1 MEQLYSVHKN
11 VQILIAL
18 LKEHGIRNIVCSAG
32 TRNISFV
39 FSVLRDDYFKCYSIV
54 DERSAGF
61 FALGLIQATQEPAA
75 VVCTSGTASCNY
87 LSAVTEA
94 YYQHLPLVVLTS
106 DRLRYHLNQQEDQC
120 IPQLHLYQDVIRK
133 VVDLAPVKDEMD
145 AWHCGRLVN
154 EALLELDHR
163 EKGPVQINF
172 QVDPKYPVDGGD
184 FIINQPTLPKV
195 KKISRIMADDDEE
208 CWEELSQRLQGKHVL
223 VCYGQHLPLAQ
234 EHVEAINKFCECYDA
249 LFFCEHISNL
259 HIKNMVGS
267 AGILNHIVWD
277 KICPDVVITMGGH
290 RMADPKIGLRKINT
304 HFEHWHVSPNGE
316 VSDVFMC
323 QNQIVEC
330 KEKFFF
336 MKMAALSSPCE
347 HPYVKKWREME
358 QSRIARKPK
367 TSDFAYSQVY
377 AIKQLIDHLPNN
389 AVFHVSNS
397 NSIRVLT
404 SFDLPDAIDVFCNR
418 GTCGIDGSMS
428 SYIAN
433 SFAVDRPS
441 FLCIGD
447 LSFFY
452 DMNAL
457 WNKYINGNTRIML
470 CNNSGGAIL
479 NWGPYLTVNIEG
491 AEVNTGATH
500 QTSAKGWVESR
511 GFKYLCAHNQEE
523 FDLAI
528 EAFTVLQSESPIL
541 LEVFTDMTI
550 DIKERGKIATSYMG
564 RQSAA
569 ANSVKSLIPKPIKDL
584 AKKILK

>member
-1 MEQLYSVHKN
+1 MYSAHKN

-18 LKEHGIRNIVCSAG
+18 LKEYGIKNIVCSAG

-39 FSVLRDDYFKCYSIV
+39 FSALRDDFFNCYSVV

-75 VVCTSGTASCNY
+75 VVCTSGTAACNY

-120 IPQLHLYQDVIRK
+120 IPQLHLYQDVIHK
-133 VVDLAPVKDEMD
+133 VVDLAPVRDDMD

-172 QVDPKYPVDGGD
+172 QVDPSYPLEGGD
-184 FIINQPTLPKV
+184 YIINQPALPEV
-195 KKISRIMADDDEE
+195 TKISRIMADDDEKQ
-208 CWEELSQRLQGKHVL
+208 WEELSQRLKGKRIL
-223 VCYGQHLPLAQ
+223 VCFGQHLPLSSS
-234 EHVEAINKFCECYDA
+234 HVDAMNDFCDKYDA
-249 LFFCEHISNL
+249 VFYSEHISNL
-259 HIKNMVGS
+259 HIKNKVGS
-267 AGILNHIVWD
+267 AGILNHVVWD

-290 RMADPKIGLRKINT
+290 RLADPKKELRKLNGR
-304 HFEHWHVSPNGE
+304 FEHWHVSPKGD

-323 QNQIVEC
+323 QNQIIEC
-330 KEKFFF
+330 KELFFF
-336 MKMAALSSPCE
+336 KRMASIAAPCE
-347 HPYVKKWREME
+347 HPYVQKWREME
-358 QSRIARKPK
+358 NARIVRKPEAK
-367 TSDFAYSQVY
+367 DFAFSQVY
-377 AIKQLIDHLPNN
+377 AIKQLIDHLPED
-389 AVFHVSNS
+389 AVLHVSNS
-397 NSIRVLT
+397 NSVRILT
-404 SFDLPDAIDVFCNR
+404 SFDLAETIDVFCNR

-428 SYIAN
+428 SYVAN
-433 SFAVDRPS
+433 SIVAGRPS

-479 NWGPYLTVNIEG
+479 NWGAYLSVNVDG

-500 QTSAKGWVESR
+500 NTSAKGWVESR
-511 GFKYLCAHNQEE
+511 GFKYLSAHNQEE
-523 FDLAI
+523 FDRAI
-528 EAFTVLQSESPIL
+528 ELFTISQSDCPIL
-541 LEVFTDMTI
+541 LEVFTDMTT
-550 DIKERGKIATSYMG
+550 DIQERGKIAISYMDKQG
-564 RQSAA
+564 AVL
-569 ANSVKSLIPKPIKDL
+569 NSFKSIIPQPIKEI
-584 AKKILK
+584 AKKLLK